1 MSGATAARSC
11 YLPTRYL
18 VLTWHRPTRCPVLS
32 CRMVLPGLEGAV
44 VNSGNVTLLPG
55 GTGGGGGDGHQ
66 LWCMGGEGG
75 LGRWDAELRAVCSHP
90 TRCPV
95 LAAVCGTDIV
105 RMCLRAP
112 YALSGADVAHGPT
125 RWSWYCARTLQWRRA
140 ATMPYVSKSS
150 TRQYPK
156 RPLHWRSRP
165 RGPWTLRRPR
175 ISAAV
180 RYKIVLDCRICY
192 AMPGTDVL
200 YQMTGPQGPQLVGV
214 EGDARVLFIVA
225 PAFTMAVMGQSYPQP
240 AASNQVRVYP
250 HRSTAA
256 VLRGVGY

>member
-1 MSGATAARSC
+1 MLSYAR
-11 YLPTRYL
+11 YAPTLRAVRYWL
-18 VLTWHRPTRCPVLS
+18 LCVVLISYACAYARPTRCRVLMS
-32 CRMVLPGLEGAV
+32 RMA
-44 VNSGNVTLLPG
+44 LPG
-55 GTGGGGGDGHQ
+55 GPGTVRGRYNGGGQRLCPTFRNPQPGSTPSGPYI
-66 LWCMGGEGG
+66 GG
-75 LGRWDAELRAVCSHP
+75 LGLGGRGHCAGP
-90 TRCPV
+90 
-95 LAAVCGTDIV
+95 GTGIS
-105 RMCLRAP
+105 
-112 YALSGADVAHGPT
+112 SGAG
-125 RWSWYCARTLQWRRA
+125 C
-140 ATMPYVSKSS
+140 
-150 TRQYPK
+150 
-156 RPLHWRSRP
+156 
-165 RGPWTLRRPR
+165 R